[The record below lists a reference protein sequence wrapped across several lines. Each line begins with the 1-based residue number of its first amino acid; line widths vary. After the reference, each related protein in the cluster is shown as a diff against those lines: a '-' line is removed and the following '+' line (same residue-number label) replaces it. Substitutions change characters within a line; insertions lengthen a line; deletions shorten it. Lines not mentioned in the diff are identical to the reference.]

1 MSNYLYSV
9 KQGSSI
15 NRWQRSVLQKQKVES
30 KISCFDAPVNMTEGY
45 QEVEYPIRRDF
56 LKTLTDVAYPENLD
70 FSEVYAGFENP
81 RVDFSTFQATPHK
94 VSTYLRAQLHCQ
106 EKQEVECSLVTCGR
120 AILWLNGELL
130 IDFHPYTRNHGT
142 NTSVVLPLEQGE
154 NELIVY
160 MDDLAER
167 DVNFFVELKILSDH
181 QFQVALPLSYDAKV
195 FQQAADFL
203 NGLYFE
209 KDFYSKGEVSICSDH
224 AYFEKAFVTYEEVTF
239 TEEGSG
245 NITDF
250 RRKNQ
255 FLPLKNQRIALGTVE
270 DIPTSGL
277 THLYVGILL
286 PDETYLFKKLVF
298 TVYNEEKLH
307 RSLGENLEER
317 KGAAL
322 EIFSKLDMNDM
333 NSALAEIHL
342 TGKVSERCWEKL
354 QPAFRMIEERGDCAD
369 FMFAPLLGFWLGE
382 TKELPERLMTK
393 LRELALH
400 FRYWID
406 EPGNDVMW
414 YFSENHSLLFHTCQ
428 YFAGY
433 LLPEEIFTTSG
444 RKGSQ
449 QYELGK
455 QRLKHWFEQFEKYGF
470 SEWNSTTYL
479 PIDLIGFFSL
489 YTSAPDEE
497 IKELAKKALDF
508 TFLIMAINHHGGT
521 LSSTFG
527 RTYEHDLKAM
537 RLGEISNLL
546 AIAWNRGNFNYA
558 LRASTLF
565 CLSDYTPPEDCM
577 RLIDLQQDESL
588 TASYLQGVNQV
599 QTYLYKCREY
609 SIASGIEY
617 HCFQNGH
624 QQHMMNISLG
634 NDGTLLWLNNPGEF
648 MHSGENRPSY
658 WAGNGS
664 MPCIQQYKNVLKM
677 EYDLTTAYVLFLHMY
692 VPFWNLDMVDL
703 EDPNWLFIKKDQSY
717 LGVYFSQGYRMQ
729 SSGDT
734 RGRDVISEGLKH
746 TIIVKC
752 GSANEF
758 STFESFITSMKKSE
772 LTAESFFDPQF
783 GQLVWKEIEHPA
795 SYQVKPVV
803 KMKEGAKYEET

>member
-1 MSNYLYSV
+1 MSNYIYSV
-9 KQGSSI
+9 GHGSSI
-15 NRWQRSVLQKQKVES
+15 NRWKRSALQKQRVES
-30 KISCFDAPVNMTEGY
+30 KVSCFDAPVNMTEGY
-45 QEVEYPIRRDF
+45 QEVEYPIRTDF
-56 LKTLTDVAYPENLD
+56 LQALTSVPYPSGLE
-70 FSEVYAGFENP
+70 FSEIYDGFENP

-94 VSTYLRAQLHCQ
+94 VSTYLQAQLLC
-106 EKQEVECSLVTCGR
+106 EERQEVECLLVTCGR
-120 AILWLNGELL
+120 AILWLNGEL
-130 IDFHPYTRNHGT
+130 IVDFHPYTRNHGT
-142 NTSVVLPLEQGE
+142 NTTIVLPLLKGE
-154 NELIVY
+154 NEVIVY

-167 DVNFFVELKILSDH
+167 DVNFFVELKIVSNH
-181 QFQVALPLSYDAKV
+181 KVKVALPLSYDAQI
-195 FQQAADFL
+195 FQKSEEFL
-203 NGLYFE
+203 TGLYFE
-209 KDFYSKGEVSICSDH
+209 KDFYSRGAVSICSDH
-224 AYFEKAFVTYEEVTF
+224 DYFEKVFVTYEEVTF
-239 TEEGSG
+239 TEEDGG
-245 NITDF
+245 NLTDF
-250 RRKNQ
+250 QRENQ
-255 FLPLKNQRIALGTVE
+255 FLPLENQHIYLGDVE

-277 THLYVGILL
+277 THLFVGILL
-286 PDETYLFKKLVF
+286 PDQTYLFKKLVF
-298 TVYNEEKLH
+298 TVYNEEKLA
-307 RSLGENLEER
+307 RSLGDNLEER
-317 KGAAL
+317 KESAL
-322 EIFSKLDMNDM
+322 RIFSTLDINDM
-333 NSALAEIHL
+333 NSALSEIHL
-342 TGKVSERCWEKL
+342 TGKLSDRCWDKL
-354 QPAFRMIEERGDCAD
+354 QPAFQMIEERGDCAD

-382 TKELPERLMTK
+382 KKKLPEKLIAK
-393 LRELALH
+393 LRDLALH

-433 LLPEEIFTTSG
+433 LLPKETFTTSG
-444 RKGSQ
+444 RQGSH
-449 QYELGK
+449 QYDLGK
-455 QRLKHWFEQFEKYGF
+455 QRLLQWFEQFEKYGF

-489 YTSAPDEE
+489 YNSAPDEE
-497 IKELAKKALDF
+497 IKLAAKKALDF
-508 TFLIMAINHHGGT
+508 TFSIMAINYHGGT

-546 AIAWNRGNFNYA
+546 AIAWDRGNFNYA

-565 CLSDYTPPEDCM
+565 CLSDYAPPQEC
-577 RLIDLQQDESL
+577 LHFIDLRQDEEL
-588 TASYLQGVNQV
+588 TASYIQGINQV

-617 HCFQNGH
+617 HCFQTGH

-634 NDGTLLWLNNPGEF
+634 NDGTQLWINNPGEF

-664 MPCIQQYKNVLKM
+664 MPCIQQHKNVLKM
-677 EYDLTTAYVLFLHMY
+677 EYDLTTAYVPFLHMY
-692 VPFWNLDMVDL
+692 VPFWNLDMMDM

-717 LGVYFSQGYRMQ
+717 LGVYFSQGYVMQ

-734 RGRDVISEGLKH
+734 RGRDVISEGLNH
-746 TIIVKC
+746 TVIVKC

-758 STFESFITSMKKSE
+758 STFESFIRSMKKSE

-783 GQLVWKEIEHPA
+783 GQLVWKEIEHSA
-795 SYQVKPVV
+795 SYQVTPVV